1 MYGGD
6 AIFINILVTVQL
18 QPRLGPKPFSSE
30 ASTDFSFDKVFAV
43 PQFIGNE
50 ALDVREDKIQ
60 EVEVPAPVFDEEEE
74 TNGVDSDAELEEIEP
89 EMATKEEIIEV
100 EIHDEENM
108 DTESEFKVPSTAE
121 RRKVLS
127 VDVALGNQPF

>member
-1 MYGGD
+1 M
-6 AIFINILVTVQL
+6 TVQL

-43 PQFIGNE
+43 PQFIGSE
-50 ALDVREDKIQ
+50 AIDGREDKIQ
-60 EVEVPAPVFDEEEE
+60 EVEVPAPVFEEEEEEE
-74 TNGVDSDAELEEIEP
+74 TNGGDSDAELEEIEP
-89 EMATKEEIIEV
+89 EMAPKEEITEE
-100 EIHDEENM
+100 EIQDEENM